1 MKKKM
6 KDIVLS
12 AEMFLFSL
20 ILYAV
25 ISKLV
30 LGDLYLDYISISS
43 GHWLPALLCS
53 WWFVGAF
60 SLTAKMT
67 PEAKELF
74 RNDVAMRIK
83 SLITVPVAIF
93 NKNNAVAL

>member
-6 KDIVLS
+6 KDIILS
-12 AEMFLFSL
+12 AEMFLFSF
-20 ILYAV
+20 ILYTV

-30 LGDLYLDYISISS
+30 LGNLYLDYISISS
-43 GHWLPALLCS
+43 GSWLSSLLCS

-60 SLTAKMT
+60 ASTSKMT
-67 PEAKELF
+67 PEAKDLF

-93 NKNNAVAL
+93 NNNNTVAI